1 LVTHFVKWDARK
13 TGQKFLKKTLTKT
26 GAFEKLAPHTVTNEI
41 NMRTKTLLLTA
52 ALAVGAATSSM
63 AQVFSQ
69 NVVGYVNVTVT
80 NGQFLAVANPLN
92 NGTNTLDE
100 ILPNAPANT
109 TVVYE
114 FTPSGFVTYTKRANW
129 GATAAGR
136 PFGPGKGFFVQNT
149 GTTPTT
155 LTFVGEVPEGTK
167 TVAIASGFNL
177 ISSAFPL
184 SGAVETGL
192 GLPAVNAN
200 VIFQW
205 APSVQNYVQ
214 YTRRAANW
222 TPNEPTIGVG
232 EGFFFQAQAATNWT
246 KTYTVPRP

>member
-1 LVTHFVKWDARK
+1 
-13 TGQKFLKKTLTKT
+13 
-26 GAFEKLAPHTVTNEI
+26 
-41 NMRTKTLLLTA
+41 MRTKALLLTA

-109 TVVYE
+109 TTAYE
-114 FTPSGFVTYTKRANW
+114 FTPAGFVSYTKRATW

-136 PFGPGKGFFVQNT
+136 PFGPGKGFFIQNT

-167 TVAIASGFNL
+167 TVDIASGFNL
-177 ISSAFPL
+177 IASQFPL
-184 SGAVETGL
+184 GGPVETGL
-192 GLPAVNAN
+192 GLPAVNN
-200 VIFQW
+200 NRLHQW
-205 APSVQNYVQ
+205 
-214 YTRRAANW
+214 
-222 TPNEPTIGVG
+222 
-232 EGFFFQAQAATNWT
+232 
-246 KTYTVPRP
+246 VPAV